1 MFTNVVMPAV
11 TRISES
17 EWKVM
22 EVVWAGPPVTAQ
34 HVTNELGEAENWK
47 PQTVKTLLA
56 RLVGKSVLRT
66 EADGIRFLYH
76 PAVSREAAV
85 AAETDSFLDRMR
97 RGSLVPMLAHL
108 MESKRPLSEDEIEA
122 LRGLL
127 PEKGGDS

>member
-1 MFTNVVMPAV
+1 MPEV
-11 TRISES
+11 PRISES

-34 HVTNELGEAENWK
+34 HVTNELGEAQSWK

-56 RLVGKSVLRT
+56 RLVAKSVLRT

-76 PAVSREAAV
+76 PEVSRETAV
-85 AAETDSFLDRMR
+85 AAETDSFLDRIR

-108 MESKRPLSEDEIEA
+108 MESKRPLSEEEIEA

-127 PEKGGDS
+127 PEKGGKS